1 MSASDELAHAI
12 NNQRLGGTTTALMV
26 AAHYQHKAG
35 REAVLVVSDHAEVSR
50 IERAH
55 GRPRQAV
62 VNVARLADRLR
73 AHGRPLPAVVN
84 VARLADRLRGHQHVA
99 VLFDKEAVT
108 AAMHMVREEADAE
121 RDDLLEQLAVLT
133 ETVTT
138 LGRELEEARGERDE
152 ARAEAQTLREREDH
166 YAKVLN
172 VCDGGQ
178 YRNDWDAP
186 IARTVKVRDEA
197 RAWRREALPWLRGY
211 HAHIAEHYPLLWDDK
226 TEAEMVALIARGEE
240 VDHE

>member
-1 MSASDELAHAI
+1 MSASDELTHAI
-12 NNQRLGGTTTALMV
+12 NNQRMGGTTTALMV
-26 AAHYQHKAG
+26 AAQHQHKAG

-50 IERAH
+50 IE
-55 GRPRQAV
+55 
-62 VNVARLADRLR
+62 R